1 VRVGVCFSLFAARA
15 LEVRR
20 ERLRNGEA
28 EEKLPAVLPCAP
40 DILLGGS
47 ESDSVEELEQVVEEE
62 ESAAAVGESFA
73 RRGTGA
79 RAKDEEESV
88 DVSEFVKSMSDS
100 DETGGHPA
108 PAHKS
113 GNEGF
118 RLKARTTQGRKKRPP
133 RPFPEDAEGGT
144 GDSLSLKSGYQEQV
158 ERELERMGGVEMVP
172 PLSSL
177 IQQLEFQ
184 DGNTL

>member
-1 VRVGVCFSLFAARA
+1 MCVWVCFSVFAARA

-28 EEKLPAVLPCAP
+28 EEKLPAVLPSAP

-47 ESDSVEELEQVVEEE
+47 ESDSVEELDQVVEEE
-62 ESAAAVGESFA
+62 ENAAAVGKSFT
-73 RRGTGA
+73 RLGTGE
-79 RAKDEEESV
+79 RAKDDEESV

-100 DETGGHPA
+100 DEMRGHPA
-108 PAHKS
+108 PVHNA
-113 GNEGF
+113 GNEGL

-133 RPFPEDAEGGT
+133 RPFPEDDERGT
-144 GDSLSLKSGYQEQV
+144 LDSSSLKSGYQEQV

-177 IQQLEFQ
+177 IQQLESQ